1 MMPCLSGY
9 RLRCRKHQNKSN
21 LRVIFFLSRS
31 LWWSSRFTLWP
42 PVLPGW
48 CGLCPGKWRFPLT
61 ASLFSDCFK
70 PRNHFFFFFLFS
82 FAVQLRR
89 EADHRATPE
98 HKRRKLTSYP
108 PLIAFTVL
116 EKFKKIPLKKS
127 TVKLMT

>member
-1 MMPCLSGY
+1 MMPCFSGY
-9 RLRCRKHQNKSN
+9 RLRCRKHQNKQN
-21 LRVIFFLSRS
+21 LTVIFFLSRS
-31 LWWSSRFTLWP
+31 LWWSSRFTPWP
-42 PVLPGW
+42 LVLPGRS
-48 CGLCPGKWRFPLT
+48 GLCPGKWHFPLT
-61 ASLFSDCFK
+61 ASLFSDRFK
-70 PRNHFFFFFLFS
+70 PRNRVFFFLS

-108 PLIAFTVL
+108 PPIAFTVL